1 MYPLFL
7 YFFIEVQYIEK
18 PMNFCSLEEAF
29 GTDPY
34 ENSRSAAVDKR
45 AACEESQDCSSF
57 DVDSLGSYNAFHSP
71 YVIPEDSD
79 FMKFQ
84 GKGCNTPAT
93 VPEPP
98 KLQPV
103 PATNKCPTPQMVHA
117 MQRGNITS
125 REITNAVTYIVSGV
139 YIIFILDMFVRM
151 GSKLC

>member
-1 MYPLFL
+1 
-7 YFFIEVQYIEK
+7 
-18 PMNFCSLEEAF
+18 MNFCSLEEAF

-34 ENSRSAAVDKR
+34 QDSRSTTENKGSV
-45 AACEESQDCSSF
+45 CEESPPDCF

-84 GKGCNTPAT
+84 GSGCNTPAT

-98 KLQPV
+98 KLTPAPV
-103 PATNKCPTPQMVHA
+103 TNKCPTPQMVHT
-117 MQRGNITS
+117 MQQGNITS

>member
-1 MYPLFL
+1 
-7 YFFIEVQYIEK
+7 
-18 PMNFCSLEEAF
+18 MNFCSLEEAF

-34 ENSRSAAVDKR
+34 QNSRSAAEEKR
-45 AACEESQDCSSF
+45 TVCEESQDCSAF
-57 DVDSLGSYNAFHSP
+57 DIDSLGSYNAFHSP

-84 GKGCNTPAT
+84 GRGCNTPASA
-93 VPEPP
+93 PEPP

-103 PATNKCPTPQMVHA
+103 LATNKCPTPQMTQSMH
-117 MQRGNITS
+117 GGTITS